1 VPRGRPVTKHGL
13 PRGRWGL
20 FSAGGSR
27 GAPGPTEPRGCPKEG
42 RRSAWGC
49 SHREAFTAA
58 VRTAELLPA
67 PEQSEALRRASR
79 GWQPP
84 SCGFLVAAGVI
95 AARRSQLLL
104 PGSAL
109 GAARVSRPIE
119 EQSVAGGQRAAAGS
133 HRARVRPSDTQTW
146 PTRPGAMAQLLS
158 CSECPCRALGWC
170 HSSVTAHQ
178 LINCHLKARRRC
190 SGSRRGPVPIPAP
203 ALL

>member
-1 VPRGRPVTKHGL
+1 MPRGRPVTKHGL

-27 GAPGPTEPRGCPKEG
+27 GAPGPAEPRGCPKEE

-49 SHREAFTAA
+49 SHREAFTAV

>member
-1 VPRGRPVTKHGL
+1 MPRGRPVTKHGL

-27 GAPGPTEPRGCPKEG
+27 GVPGPTEPRGCPKEG

-133 HRARVRPSDTQTW
+133 NHQTRRRGRRDLEQW
-146 PTRPGAMAQLLS
+146 LS
-158 CSECPCRALGWC
+158 CFPVRSARAVRSDGA
-170 HSSVTAHQ
+170 TAQ
-178 LINCHLKARRRC
+178 
-190 SGSRRGPVPIPAP
+190 S
-203 ALL
+203 LLTN